1 MDTKAFRTLSYGMYI
16 VASGDAKGKAG
27 CVVNTFAQVTGNP
40 ARATVAV
47 NKDNVTAEVI
57 RRVGRYTASVL
68 TEEAPMTLIGR
79 VGFRSSADYDK
90 FAETVYAVDSVGM
103 PTVTDHAAACFEVR
117 VTSTIDVG
125 SHWLFIGDVEDAHV
139 LSSDAPMTY
148 SYYHQVKGGK
158 TPPKAS
164 SYIDEE
170 KSVVTQVETSGAAAK
185 AENVVA
191 DDAKAATSE
200 GAERGAK
207 ADAAKTEAAADGPA
221 APTAKSAGSEAAA
234 NAESDNAAGA
244 PNILKSVGE
253 SSEPGEKP
261 GTSTWRCLLCGYQ
274 VTVDGDELPA
284 DFTCPMC
291 GAGRDMFERVK

>member
-1 MDTKAFRTLSYGMYI
+1 MDTKAFRALSYGMYI
-16 VASGDAKGKAG
+16 VASGDAQGRAG

-47 NKDNVTAEVI
+47 NKENATADVI

-79 VGFRSSADYDK
+79 FGFRSSVDYDK
-90 FAETVYAVDSVGM
+90 FAETVYAIDSVGM

-117 VTSTIDVG
+117 VTDTIDVG

-139 LSSDAPMTY
+139 LSGDAPMTY
-148 SYYHQVKGGK
+148 AYYHQVKGGK

-170 KSVVTQVETSGAAAK
+170 KPVAARMEADGAGATAASK
-185 AENVVA
+185 AEGIAA
-191 DDAKAATSE
+191 DDAE
-200 GAERGAK
+200 
-207 ADAAKTEAAADGPA
+207 
-221 APTAKSAGSEAAA
+221 
-234 NAESDNAAGA
+234 NAAGDNGKA
-244 PNILKSVGE
+244 SSTEASAAEVSEAGGE
-253 SSEPGEKP
+253 STEVAQKP
-261 GTSTWRCLLCGYQ
+261 GTSTWQCMLCGYR
-274 VTVDGDELPA
+274 VTIDGDELPA

-291 GAGRDMFERVK
+291 GAGRDMFKRVS